1 MGVLGIEPTFE
12 TGTRLDR
19 LMFFGH
25 PQPCFS
31 RKGSP
36 IKVSLKDGLG
46 QTDDASVRTRG
57 LIPLEG
63 FHFQSAAT
71 IARIATQNIIQA
83 QMSML
88 KLSRVLAGW
97 LLAAAVCACL
107 AGTSMA
113 QVAVRSV
120 KVLGSK
126 DTVEIEV
133 EASDRIVPESQ
144 VLTGPDRLV
153 IDFPNALPGNQV
165 RSQSVDRG
173 EVKDVRVGLFQAKPP
188 VTRVVVDLK
197 SARSYQIFPYG
208 RTVMIKVTGDAASSA
223 SAATTNDAQPTRR
236 PGLVTTNYTT
246 RIEPVSVPP
255 QTPLQV
261 SYRDGLLG
269 IHSNKATLSEVLYAI
284 QQRTGAD
291 ISIPAGAE
299 QEKVIAEINPAP
311 AAEALARLLNGSRF
325 NFLILNS
332 ATDPRQLDRVI
343 LSARTVGEYVP
354 PPPQPAVE
362 EQDGT
367 VEEPPVPT
375 PNPPEQVPNPEN
387 APAPPGAGESP
398 QGQ

>member
-1 MGVLGIEPTFE
+1 
-12 TGTRLDR
+12 
-19 LMFFGH
+19 
-25 PQPCFS
+25 
-31 RKGSP
+31 
-36 IKVSLKDGLG
+36 
-46 QTDDASVRTRG
+46 
-57 LIPLEG
+57 
-63 FHFQSAAT
+63 
-71 IARIATQNIIQA
+71 
-83 QMSML
+83 ML
-88 KLSRVLAGW
+88 KSSRVLAGP
-97 LLAAAVCACL
+97 LLAAVVCACL
-107 AGTSMA
+107 APNCLA
-113 QVAVRSV
+113 QVSVRSV

-126 DTVEIEV
+126 DSVEIEV
-133 EASDRIVPESQ
+133 EASDRIVPETQ

-153 IDFPNALPGNQV
+153 IDFPNAVPGSQV

-173 EVKDVRVGLFQAKPP
+173 EVKDVRIGLFQAKPP
-188 VTRVVVDLK
+188 VTRVVLDLK

-208 RTVMIKVTGDAASSA
+208 RTVMIKVTGDATSA
-223 SAATTNDAQPTRR
+223 SGGPADDSQPARR

-246 RIEPVSVPP
+246 GVEPVSVPA

-299 QEKVIAEINPAP
+299 QEKVIAEISPAP

-343 LSARTVGEYVP
+343 LSPRTVGEYVS
-354 PPPQPAVE
+354 PPPQLQ

-367 VEEPPVPT
+367 VDEQPVPAPT
-375 PNPPEQVPNPEN
+375 QPDQAPNPES
-387 APAPPGAGESP
+387 APAPPAGDNP

>member
-1 MGVLGIEPTFE
+1 
-12 TGTRLDR
+12 
-19 LMFFGH
+19 
-25 PQPCFS
+25 
-31 RKGSP
+31 
-36 IKVSLKDGLG
+36 
-46 QTDDASVRTRG
+46 
-57 LIPLEG
+57 LEG
-63 FHFQSAAT
+63 FHSPSAAT
-71 IARIATQNIIQA
+71 IAVIATQNIIPA

-88 KLSRVLAGW
+88 KSFRVLAYQ
-97 LLAAAVCACL
+97 LAAAAVCVCM
-107 AGTSMA
+107 AGSLMA
-113 QVAVRSV
+113 QVSVRSV
-120 KVLGSK
+120 KVLGNK

-133 EASDRIVPESQ
+133 EASDRIVPETQ

-153 IDFPNALPGNQV
+153 IDFPNAVPGNQV

-188 VTRVVVDLK
+188 VTRLVLDLK

-208 RTVMIKVTGDAASSA
+208 RTVMIKVTGDSTSSA
-223 SAATTNDAQPTRR
+223 SAATANEGQPAKR
-236 PGLVTTNYTT
+236 PGIVTTNYTT
-246 RIEPVSVPP
+246 RIEPVSVPA

-299 QEKVIAEINPAP
+299 QEKVIAEISPAP

-332 ATDPRQLDRVI
+332 ANDPRQLDRVI

-354 PPPQPAVE
+354 PPPQPE
-362 EQDGT
+362 EQDAT
-367 VEEPPVPT
+367 VEEVPVT
-375 PNPPEQVPNPEN
+375 APNPPDEAPNPEN
-387 APAPPGAGESP
+387 APAPPGAGDNP

>member
-1 MGVLGIEPTFE
+1 
-12 TGTRLDR
+12 
-19 LMFFGH
+19 
-25 PQPCFS
+25 
-31 RKGSP
+31 
-36 IKVSLKDGLG
+36 
-46 QTDDASVRTRG
+46 
-57 LIPLEG
+57 
-63 FHFQSAAT
+63 
-71 IARIATQNIIQA
+71 
-83 QMSML
+83 
-88 KLSRVLAGW
+88 
-97 LLAAAVCACL
+97 
-107 AGTSMA
+107 MA
-113 QVAVRSV
+113 QVSVRSV

-153 IDFPNALPGNQV
+153 IDFPNAVPGNQV

-208 RTVMIKVTGDAASSA
+208 RTVMIKVTGDSTSSA
-223 SAATTNDAQPTRR
+223 SAAANEAQPTRR
-236 PGLVTTNYTT
+236 AGLVTTNYTT

-311 AAEALARLLNGSRF
+311 AAEALAKLLNGSRF

-332 ATDPRQLDRVI
+332 ANDPRQLDRVI

-354 PPPQPAVE
+354 PPPQQQE
-362 EQDGT
+362 EQDAT
-367 VEEPPVPT
+367 VEEPLVAA
-375 PNPPEQVPNPEN
+375 PNAPDQAPNPEN
-387 APAPPGAGESP
+387 APAPPAAGESP
-398 QGQ
+398 QNQ

>member
-1 MGVLGIEPTFE
+1 
-12 TGTRLDR
+12 
-19 LMFFGH
+19 
-25 PQPCFS
+25 
-31 RKGSP
+31 
-36 IKVSLKDGLG
+36 
-46 QTDDASVRTRG
+46 
-57 LIPLEG
+57 
-63 FHFQSAAT
+63 
-71 IARIATQNIIQA
+71 
-83 QMSML
+83 ML
-88 KLSRVLAGW
+88 KSLRVLAGQ
-97 LLAAAVCACL
+97 LLAAAVCVCL
-107 AGTSMA
+107 AGSSMA
-113 QVAVRSV
+113 QVSVRSV
-120 KVLGSK
+120 KVLGNK

-133 EASDRIVPESQ
+133 QASDRIVPETQ

-153 IDFPNALPGNQV
+153 IDFPNAVPGSQV

-188 VTRVVVDLK
+188 VTRVVLDLK

-208 RTVMIKVTGDAASSA
+208 RTVMIKVTGDSISSA
-223 SAATTNDAQPTRR
+223 SATANEAQPTRR
-236 PGLVTTNYTT
+236 PGLVTANYTAS
-246 RIEPVSVPP
+246 IEPISVRP

-332 ATDPRQLDRVI
+332 ANDPRQLDRVI
-343 LSARTVGEYVP
+343 LSARTEGEYVP
-354 PPPQPAVE
+354 PPPQPQ
-362 EQDGT
+362 EQDT
-367 VEEPPVPT
+367 T
-375 PNPPEQVPNPEN
+375 LDEQPIPANQQDQAPNPEN
-387 APAPPGAGESP
+387 APSPPGTGDNP